1 MAIGASPLVGEV
13 ETAIARNGGS
23 GGRTVLLLAGLI
35 VLAALCALGYLLV
48 ESVSL
53 HNTQASSYL
62 ATTVL
67 FVAGLFSTSPLGVL
81 KRG

>member
-1 MAIGASPLVGEV
+1 MAMGASPLAGEV
-13 ETAIARNGGS
+13 EAALAQGGV
-23 GGRTVLLLAGLI
+23 GGRAALALAGLI
-35 VLAALCALGYLLV
+35 VLAALGALGYLLV

-53 HNTQASSYL
+53 HNAQASSYL